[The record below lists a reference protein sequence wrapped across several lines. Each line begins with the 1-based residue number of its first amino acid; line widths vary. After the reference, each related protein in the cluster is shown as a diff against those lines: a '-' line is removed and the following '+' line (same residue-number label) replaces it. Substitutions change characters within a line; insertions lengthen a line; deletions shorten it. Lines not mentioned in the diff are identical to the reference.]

1 MTVEV
6 ESPSER
12 DDWRIDPE
20 MFVDGPDT
28 WSASERQGWRLYLVE
43 TLPYRG
49 IYALTKYS
57 WKNSREDELV
67 DIGTVSVSGNI
78 SKERVNEVLR
88 DNDVS
93 PLSDGQFA
101 LLKSEYDEYLLT
113 VLRNNTLEK
122 NFEIFD
128 HTIYFEAEGWDEFLQ
143 DQIQDTA
150 ETMENLLEDVEVG
163 KKHTYPEYVPEEK
176 IERMAT
182 YEPLDE
188 EQLENISLI
197 EDAVEKPHKD
207 AVKYAKFCQIVGEI
221 EFETLDPYMLRA
233 IELVQNGVFHNNAA
247 VAVVQALLEEGL
259 SQREVAEKLDKDEST
274 VSKQASVAQNLTQR
288 ARWQAANVT
297 TDNRQ

>member
-6 ESPSER
+6 KSPSER
-12 DDWRIDPE
+12 EDWRINPE
-20 MFVDGPDT
+20 MFADGPDT
-28 WSASERQGWRLYLVE
+28 WSASESQGWRLYLVE

-67 DIGTVSVSGNI
+67 DIGEVSVSGNI
-78 SKERVNEVLR
+78 SEERVNEVLE
-88 DNDVS
+88 DNDVDK
-93 PLSDGQFA
+93 LSDGQFE
-101 LLKSEYDEYLLT
+101 LLKSEYDKYLLT
-113 VLRNNTLEK
+113 ILRNSTLEK

-128 HTIYFEAEGWDEFLQ
+128 HTIYFEAEGWDEYLQ
-143 DQIQDTA
+143 DQIKDTT
-150 ETMENLLEDVEVG
+150 ESIENLLEDVEVG
-163 KKHTYPEYVPEEK
+163 KTHTYPKYVSEEK

-182 YEPLDE
+182 YEPLSN

-197 EDAVEKPHKD
+197 EEAVEKPHGD
-207 AVKYAKFCQIVGEI
+207 SVKYAKFCQIVGDI

-233 IELVQNGVFHNNAA
+233 IELVQNGVFHNNVA

-274 VSKQASVAQNLTQR
+274 ISKQASVAQSLTQR